1 MSVIISQA
9 GSRLVPAAP
18 SIGLAPNR
26 QDWHHV
32 QSMSLDLGTLSAPVA
47 GIDDLIAYIKGAER
61 PPERWLIGVEH
72 EKIGVQGPRQEPVP
86 YYGPGG
92 IRELLDAIARS
103 AGGTQHKHKENGQ
116 PIALLSKDS
125 SVTLEPGG
133 QLELSGAPLRSFKE
147 IRAEIEAHLA
157 QVRRDSHGIAWLA
170 AGYRPFGTR
179 DQVPWMPKGR
189 YAAMK
194 SSLGSKGRLAL
205 DMMLMTATVQA
216 NLDWSDE
223 ADLAS
228 KARAATAVS
237 PIVSAIFANS
247 PLVDGRDCGY
257 LDFRYQVWRE
267 TDDARSGLLEQMLQP
282 GWGYRQYVEWA
293 LDVPMLFV
301 RSGSEY
307 RDAGGQTFGAWLAGG
322 RLASGE
328 KVQPTLSN
336 WIDHLTTLFPE
347 VRVKRVLEVRGADV
361 VPLPLMIALPALW
374 TGILYDRGAREAAT
388 ELTRRWKFP
397 DLLQFQADVARQA
410 LGAKGPGGVTA
421 LELARDLL
429 RIARIGLQGWRRT
442 SGLDESVHLE
452 PVSEIVESG
461 RTLAERV
468 LEAYRAS
475 GGDPRSVLKLW
486 QIA

>member
-1 MSVIISQA
+1 
-9 GSRLVPAAP
+9 
-18 SIGLAPNR
+18 
-26 QDWHHV
+26 
-32 QSMSLDLGTLSAPVA
+32 MSLDLGNLSAPVA
-47 GIDDLIAYIKGAER
+47 NVDDLVGYVKGAER
-61 PPERWLIGVEH
+61 PPDRWLIGVEH
-72 EKIGVQGPRQEPVP
+72 EKIGVRVPGYEPVP
-86 YYGPGG
+86 YHGPGG

-116 PIALLSKDS
+116 PIALLSKDA

-133 QLELSGAPLRSFKE
+133 QLELSGSPARSFKDV
-147 IRAEIEAHLA
+147 RAEIEAHLA

-179 DQVPWMPKGR
+179 DDVPWMPKGR

-216 NLDWSDE
+216 NFDWSDE

-228 KARAATAVS
+228 KVRAATSVS
-237 PIVSAIFANS
+237 PIVTAIFANS
-247 PLVDGRDCGY
+247 PLVNGRESAY

-267 TDDARSGLLEQMLQP
+267 TDDARCGLLEQMLQP
-282 GWGYRQYVEWA
+282 GWGYRRYVEWA
-293 LDVPMLFV
+293 IDVPLLFV
-301 RSGSEY
+301 RNGSEY
-307 RDAGGQTFGAWLAGG
+307 RDAGGQTFRNWLTTG
-322 RLASGE
+322 RLSSGE
-328 KVQPTLSN
+328 KMQPTLSH
-336 WIDHLTTLFPE
+336 WVDHLTTLFPE

-374 TGILYDRGAREAAT
+374 VGILYDSQAREAAA
-388 ELTRRWKFP
+388 ELTRRWKFS
-397 DLLQFQADVARQA
+397 DLLQFQAEVARLA
-410 LGAKGPGGVTA
+410 LRAKGPGGVTA

-429 RIARIGLQGWRRT
+429 RIARSGLKGWQKL
-442 SGLDESVHLE
+442 SGLDESRTLD
-452 PVSEIVESG
+452 PVDDILDEG

-468 LEAYRAS
+468 LEAYQAS
-475 GGDPRSVLKLW
+475 GRDPASVVKLW

>member
-1 MSVIISQA
+1 
-9 GSRLVPAAP
+9 
-18 SIGLAPNR
+18 
-26 QDWHHV
+26 
-32 QSMSLDLGTLSAPVA
+32 MSLDLGTVSPPVA
-47 GIDDLIAYIKGAER
+47 NVDDLVAYVKGAER
-61 PPERWLIGVEH
+61 PPDRWLVGVEH
-72 EKIGVQGPRQEPVP
+72 EKIGVRGPRYEPVP
-86 YYGPGG
+86 YHGPGG

-116 PIALLSKDS
+116 PIALLSKDA

-133 QLELSGAPLRSFKE
+133 QLELSGAPWRSFKDV
-147 IRAEIEAHLA
+147 RAEIEAHLA

-194 SSLGSKGRLAL
+194 SSLGPKGRLAL

-223 ADLAS
+223 EDLAS
-228 KARAATAVS
+228 KVRAATAVS
-237 PIVSAIFANS
+237 PIVTAIFANS
-247 PLVDGRDCGY
+247 PLINGRPSGF

-282 GWGYRQYVEWA
+282 GWGYRRYVEWA
-293 LDVPMLFV
+293 IDVPMLFV
-301 RSGSEY
+301 RNGSDY
-307 RDAGGQTFGAWLAGG
+307 RDARGQTFRDWLTTG
-322 RLASGE
+322 RLTSGE
-328 KVQPTLSN
+328 KLQPTLSH
-336 WIDHLTTLFPE
+336 WVDHLTTLFPE

-374 TGILYDRGAREAAT
+374 VGILYDPGAREAAA
-388 ELTRRWKFP
+388 ELTRRWKFSE
-397 DLLQFQADVARQA
+397 LVEFQAEVARHA
-410 LGAKGPGGVTA
+410 LQAKGPGGVTA
-421 LELARDLL
+421 LELGRDLL
-429 RIARIGLQGWRRT
+429 RIAQRGLKGWQKV
-442 SGLDESVHLE
+442 SGLDESEDLD
-452 PVSEIVESG
+452 PLADILDAG

-475 GGDPRSVLKLW
+475 GGDPASVLKLW

>member
-1 MSVIISQA
+1 
-9 GSRLVPAAP
+9 
-18 SIGLAPNR
+18 
-26 QDWHHV
+26 
-32 QSMSLDLGTLSAPVA
+32 MSLDLGTLSAPVS
-47 GIDDLIAYIKGAER
+47 GLDDLIAYIKGAER

-72 EKIGVQGPRQEPVP
+72 EKIGVRGPRYGPVP

-133 QLELSGAPLRSFKE
+133 QLELSGAPLRSMKD

-170 AGYRPFGTR
+170 GGYRPFGTR

-194 SSLGSKGRLAL
+194 SSLGPKGRLAL

-228 KARAATAVS
+228 KVRAATAVS

-247 PLVDGRDCGY
+247 PLIDGRECGY

-267 TDDARSGLLEQMLQP
+267 TDGARSGLLEQMLRP

-293 LDVPMLFV
+293 VDVPMLFV
-301 RSGSEY
+301 REGSEY
-307 RDAGGQTFGAWLAGG
+307 RDAGGQTFRGWLTSG
-322 RLASGE
+322 RPASGQ

-336 WIDHLTTLFPE
+336 WVDHLTTLFPE
-347 VRVKRVLEVRGADV
+347 VRVKRVLELRGADV

-374 TGILYDRGAREAAT
+374 VGILYDRAAREAAA
-388 ELTRRWKFP
+388 ELTRRWTFA

-410 LGAKGPGGVTA
+410 LGAKGPGGVRA
-421 LELARDLL
+421 LDLARDVV
-429 RIARIGLQGWRRT
+429 RIARIGLQGWKQM
-442 SGLDESVHLE
+442 SGLDEAAYLD
-452 PVSEIVESG
+452 PVSDIVESG

-468 LEAYRAS
+468 LEAYRSS
-475 GGDPRSVLKLW
+475 GGDPQSILKLW